1 MRSVEPASIWP
12 LLLSAP
18 IQEIRFI
25 AVRKENA
32 VMAEVTAQMV
42 KELRERTGAGMMDC
56 KNALNECQGNMESA
70 VDSLRKKGLSA
81 AAKKAGRITAEGAV
95 ASYIHAGGKIGVLVE
110 VNCETDFV
118 ARTDQFQELVRDIAM
133 HIAAAD
139 PRFVRR
145 EEVTPEAMERERAI
159 FQDQAL
165 ASGKP
170 ANVVE
175 KIVTGKMEKYYSE
188 FVLLEQPFVKN
199 PDQTVAQ
206 LIAEKVGK
214 IGENIQVRRFARYKL
229 GEGIEKRQDDFAAEV
244 AAQAG
249 Q

>member
-1 MRSVEPASIWP
+1 
-12 LLLSAP
+12 
-18 IQEIRFI
+18 
-25 AVRKENA
+25 
-32 VMAEVTAQMV
+32 MAITAQMV

-56 KNALNECQGNMESA
+56 KNALNDCQGNMEQA
-70 VDSLRKKGLSA
+70 VDALRKKGLAA
-81 AAKKAGRITAEGAV
+81 AAKKAGRVTAEGAV
-95 ASYIHAGGKIGVLVE
+95 GSYIHGGGKLGVLVE

-133 HIAAAD
+133 HIAAAE

-145 EEVTPEAMERERAI
+145 EEVTPDVLERERAI

-175 KIVTGKMEKYYSE
+175 KIVQGKMEKYYSE

-199 PDQTVAQ
+199 PDVTVAQ

-214 IGENIQVRRFARYKL
+214 IGENIQVRRFVRFKL

-244 AAQAG
+244 AAQAAR
-249 Q
+249 

>member
-1 MRSVEPASIWP
+1 
-12 LLLSAP
+12 
-18 IQEIRFI
+18 
-25 AVRKENA
+25 
-32 VMAEVTAQMV
+32 MAEVTAQMV

-70 VDSLRKKGLSA
+70 VDSLRKKGLAA

-229 GEGIEKRQDDFAAEV
+229 GEGIEKRPDDFAAEV